1 MKEFSYKFI
10 ETIRQYSATLKL
22 MASDSVWRFKK
33 ESFFILLA
41 GFLGTSF
48 QLLTIALAIY
58 YAHTLEKGGM
68 VKLLGYEFQARTS
81 IVLLFLLGTGVFL
94 FLLLSAW
101 LIYFSKAK
109 TIALMRKYEAFCS
122 KRILSLFGSSLKVW
136 VPPNQSFAD
145 NRTISR
151 IVRIDSRN
159 NSRSLGILLVTVVP
173 AMTLFA
179 AVFTLFYINI
189 SLTCLMIVFFGI
201 ASFFQYKINIV
212 GVRNSTR
219 MENSTRGATLEYN
232 QIIQRQKGISI
243 PLSRNEFW
251 FEKELFS
258 SGKIKRYIDA
268 YLGRRKVLESSH
280 LVSNILFAITI
291 FVLFLI
297 MGSRIILKADNWSSL
312 IIYLIALR
320 FLLVNLRQLSRQI
333 THLNRF
339 YPQINRYF
347 QFLNNTETLQGNDEP
362 HQTNYMI
369 LADKPIENSLKNW
382 QLCKGN
388 RLGLIST
395 VKLNRYTLAFIINCL
410 LGNSKQATVNALNA
424 AWFMTLHYG
433 NVYGSLREF
442 LSLPPGYSWQDLR
455 KELEETGVCDKL
467 EQQLSCDLD
476 RYIPPE
482 KWKQAGADLKVAL
495 ALLGAIHS
503 KKYWIMLE
511 ENALQRLSDAEL
523 TYFINRLSDRIVVI
537 VSHPNTRT
545 LGRYK
550 EDIIAVLSDSSVA
563 GLGSVQWFEENR
575 HKIFDTSKH
584 VHYNVFHKSEGSAAS
599 EDLVDDEDI

>member
-1 MKEFSYKFI
+1 MNKFI

-22 MASDSVWRFKK
+22 IASDSVWRFKE
-33 ESFFILLA
+33 ESVFILLA

-101 LIYFSKAK
+101 LIYFSKTK

-122 KRILSLFGSSLKVW
+122 KRILSLFGSSVKVW

-145 NRTISR
+145 DRTIFR

-159 NSRSLGILLVTVVP
+159 NSRALGILLVTVVP
-173 AMTLFA
+173 AIILLVS
-179 AVFTLFYINI
+179 VFTLFYTNI

-219 MENSTRGATLEYN
+219 MENSIRGATLEYN

-243 PLSRNEFW
+243 PLSKNEFW

-268 YLGRRKVLESSH
+268 YLGRRKVLETSH

-291 FVLFLI
+291 FVLLLI

-312 IIYLIALR
+312 IVYLIALR

-339 YPQINRYF
+339 YPQISRYF
-347 QFLNNTETLQGNDEP
+347 QFLNNTETLQENGEP

-369 LADKPIENSLKNW
+369 LADKPIENSLKSW
-382 QLCKGN
+382 QLCKGS

-395 VKLNRYTLAFIINCL
+395 VKLNRYTLAFIVSCL
-410 LGNSKQATVNALNA
+410 LGHSKQAAGNALNA
-424 AWFMTLHYG
+424 AWFMTLNYG
-433 NVYGSLREF
+433 NAYSSLREF
-442 LSLPPGYSWQDLR
+442 LSIPSGYSWQDLR
-455 KELEETGVCDKL
+455 EELEETGICDKL
-467 EQQLSCDLD
+467 EQQLSRDLD
-476 RYIPPE
+476 SSIPPE
-482 KWKQAGADLKVAL
+482 KWNQAGADLKVVL

-503 KKYWIMLE
+503 EKYWILLE
-511 ENALQRLSDAEL
+511 ENALRHLSDAAL
-523 TYFINRLSDRIVVI
+523 KYFINRLSDRIVVI
-537 VSHPNTRT
+537 VSYPNTKT
-545 LGRYK
+545 SGRYK
-550 EDIIAVLSDSSVA
+550 EDVIAVLSDNRVA
-563 GLGSVQWFEENR
+563 GLGSLAWFEENR
-575 HKIFDTSKH
+575 HKIFDTPKH
-584 VHYNVFHKSEGSAAS
+584 IQQNDSYISDSGADS
-599 EDLVDDEDI
+599 EDLFDDEDI